1 MAQIKELMTE
11 NPATCPPSAT
21 ITDVA
26 KVMAGEDVGPVP
38 IVESDRLVGFVTD
51 RDIVVRAVAEGRDP
65 SSTTIGEIMT
75 SDVTTVTP
83 DTDVEEALETM
94 GGLQVRR
101 LPVVEG
107 DRLVGIV
114 AQADLARQ
122 LQEAKVGD
130 VVEDISR

>member
-83 DTDVEEALETM
+83 DTDIEEALETM